1 MAHWRTLLGVAGLLL
16 GAAGVAGL
24 FKEDA
29 ICVYF
34 EIPFDMQFTY
44 RVPTKI
50 KTRVTN
56 KQEDDIACGIDN
68 LSALY

>member
-1 MAHWRTLLGVAGLLL
+1 MTHWRTLLGLAGLLL
-16 GAAGVAGL
+16 GVAGVL
-24 FKEDA
+24 KEDA

-56 KQEDDIACGIDN
+56 KQEDDIVCGIDN